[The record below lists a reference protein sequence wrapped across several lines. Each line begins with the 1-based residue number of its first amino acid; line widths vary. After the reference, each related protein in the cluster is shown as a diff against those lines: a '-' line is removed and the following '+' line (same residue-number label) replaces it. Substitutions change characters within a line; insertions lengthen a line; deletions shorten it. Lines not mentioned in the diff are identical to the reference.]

1 MSGKGP
7 VDVVENP
14 GSILQWDDTDRRLLA
29 YPCAENKIYNML
41 AFLPSSAVGVVDENS
56 ECHICYKNHIYLATD
71 SDFLEIGWSS
81 IASKGNLVQA
91 FSKFS
96 PEVQQLVEKAD
107 DSLRVFA
114 LSDFEPL
121 PTWVRGRMALLGD
134 AAHVLQ
140 PCESNALA
148 SPFPAPCD
156 ALM

>member
-1 MSGKGP
+1 MAYLLSNWTKTTSTLP
-7 VDVVENP
+7 LTA
-14 GSILQWDDTDRRLLA
+14 ILW
-29 YPCAENKIYNML
+29 N
-41 AFLPSSAVGVVDENS
+41 
-56 ECHICYKNHIYLATD
+56 
-71 SDFLEIGWSS
+71 IGWSS

-96 PEVQQLVEKAD
+96 PEVQQLVGKAD